1 MRLFILSLLLAM
13 SSCSYEEF
21 NYSDINKIDNLIV
34 ESRFSVELI
43 DSLYEKYAAN
53 DYLDGMRDIIYQYN
67 KGLVTGNVL
76 MDIAP
81 GSDDGT
87 FGITSVCFTNY
98 FTGYN
103 FLKSVIYFDENNKL
117 LTMSKY
123 SPFLEVDVHRSVLS
137 TVDYF
142 IPIALSKDTNSR
154 NIWIR
159 ICLSKYLF
167 LHQYYEMSLDYLLE
181 AEQINP
187 QNLYVK
193 ELIIRNY
200 LAMNITNNMNEY
212 VKDIPNNYT
221 FLNLNNEDVKL
232 LNSLFPD
239 KKFKSDPVY

>member
-1 MRLFILSLLLAM
+1 M

-21 NYSDINKIDNLIV
+21 DYSNINKIDNLIV

-53 DYLDGMRDIIYQYN
+53 DYLDGMRDIVHRLN
-67 KGLVTGNVL
+67 KGKDTRSTLYYN
-76 MDIAP
+76 AHEE
-81 GSDDGT
+81 DDET
-87 FGITSVCFTNY
+87 FKITSVCFSHY
-98 FTGYN
+98 FNDYYLMKSWIDANEDNRLIIIGRYSTY
-103 FLKSVIYFDENNKL
+103 LK
-117 LTMSKY
+117 
-123 SPFLEVDVHRSVLS
+123 VDVERSAFS
-137 TVDYF
+137 TMDHF